1 MPGTDQVKT
10 GTYIRMSRWSQSAA
24 CVVASLFL
32 LGFFIHAIGMWTGVI
47 LAVWFVGTQKLGR
60 GFLWMAAFSLLP
72 SILATWHVL
81 SSAGLSRGA
90 SQLPEFRGPFIAQFV
105 GLTAL
110 AVLLS
115 VLPFTFH
122 RLISP
127 RLPGIFSTL
136 PLALAAVALP
146 ALVLEVD
153 PAFHLGPASENGLL
167 TFFICWF
174 AAEMVRMWNLEF
186 RAAKIF
192 AGAAVFVAVCCVAV
206 SLWLA
211 LHFKVVILPQSWNVH
226 GVFARV
232 CLGGALMLSVW
243 ALFRPE
249 KQRTWSDRAQTVA
262 LLRSPFTGDSLRVVS
277 EQHREALVS
286 VSGERFPVRDGIPTF
301 LKPEDLTGNNG
312 KYNHLYETI
321 GGFYDDIQ
329 CVFLA
334 LAGVDRDAHF
344 RSYMHR
350 LEVKPGDAV
359 LETSVG
365 TGLNYKYLPRDV
377 KLSGL
382 DLSPE
387 MLANCQRNLRRWDLE
402 ADLYLGNAESLPF
415 ADESFDVVFHVGGI
429 NFFNDR
435 AKAIREMI
443 RVAKPGSLLL
453 ISDETEKHVKGVYEK
468 QPGGLFKNRKEPVSP
483 PVDLV
488 PAEMTEVHLE
498 VLRGGDTYALTFRK
512 PAAHVGRPL
521 KATPAI
527 ESILCAPEVAVP
539 ALR

>member
-1 MPGTDQVKT
+1 
-10 GTYIRMSRWSQSAA
+10 MSRWSQSAA

-47 LAVWFVGTQKLGR
+47 LGVWFVGTQRLGR
-60 GFLWMAAFSLLP
+60 GFLWMTALSLLP
-72 SILATWHVL
+72 GVLATWHAM
-81 SSAGLSRGA
+81 SSIGLRHGA
-90 SQLPEFRGPFIAQFV
+90 SQWPEFTGLFV
-105 GLTAL
+105 GLVTL
-110 AVLLS
+110 AVLES
-115 VLPFTFH
+115 VLPFTFY

-127 RLPGIFSTL
+127 RLPGFFSTL

-146 ALVLEVD
+146 ALALRLD
-153 PAFHLGPASENGLL
+153 PALRVGPASGNSVL

-174 AAEMVRMWNLEF
+174 AAVIVWMRNLEF
-186 RAAKIF
+186 RAANIST
-192 AGAAVFVAVCCVAV
+192 GAAVFVVVCLVAL

-211 LHFKVVILPQSWNVH
+211 LPFKVVTLPHTWNLN
-226 GVFARV
+226 GVFPGPV
-232 CLGGALMLSVW
+232 CLGGALILTVW

-249 KQRTWSDRAQTVA
+249 KQRAWANRAQTVA
-262 LLRSPFTGDSLRVVS
+262 SLRSPFTGEPLRVS
-277 EQHREALVS
+277 IEQHGEALVS
-286 VSGERFPVRDGIPTF
+286 NSGERFPVRDGIPTF
-301 LKPEDLTGNNG
+301 LKPEDLTGDNG

-329 CVFLA
+329 RVFLA

-350 LEVKPGDAV
+350 LEVQSGDAV

-365 TGLNYKYLPRDV
+365 TGLNYKYLPPDV

-387 MLANCQRNLRRWDLE
+387 MLANCQRNLRRWELD

-415 ADESFDVVFHVGGI
+415 ADETFDVVFHVGGI

-453 ISDETEKHVKGVYEK
+453 ISDETEKHVKAVYEK
-468 QPGGLFKNRKEPVSP
+468 QPGSSFKNRKEPVSP
-483 PVDLV
+483 PVDLL
-488 PAEMTEVHLE
+488 PPEMTEVHLE

-512 PAAHVGRPL
+512 PALPASRPL
-521 KATPAI
+521 NATPAT
-527 ESILCAPEVAVP
+527 ESLLCAPEIAVP
-539 ALR
+539 ALH